1 MKILLT
7 MKEKKMK
14 TEKILNVVLSLA
26 KRKPDGF
33 TRHEYYRELDISGLK
48 SSSAYTFYL
57 THMKKAGY
65 INNYEHGVWRITESG
80 RQLHMIDHH
89 MASKIMDNG
98 KKKFVKNTKVVQ
110 TNKPEKIEG
119 KIDVTSLILEI
130 KKVNPRADISSFAA
144 ML

>member
-1 MKILLT
+1 
-7 MKEKKMK
+7 MK

-33 TRHEYYRELDISGLK
+33 TRHEYYRELEISGLK

-65 INNYEHGVWRITESG
+65 INNYEHGIWRITEFG
-80 RQLHMIDHH
+80 RQIPVIDQH
-89 MASKIMDNG
+89 MASKIMESG
-98 KKKFVKNTKVVQ
+98 KKKYVKNTKEHQV
-110 TNKPEKIEG
+110 NKPEKIDR

>member
-1 MKILLT
+1 
-7 MKEKKMK
+7 MK

-33 TRHEYYRELDISGLK
+33 TRHDYYREIEIIGFK
-48 SSSAYTFYL
+48 SNSSYTFYL

-65 INNYEHGVWRITESG
+65 INNYEHGIWRITEFG
-80 RQLHMIDHH
+80 RQIHVIDNH
-89 MASKIMDNG
+89 MASQIMESG
-98 KKKFVKNTKVVQ
+98 KKKVVKTSKETQ
-110 TNKPEKIEG
+110 ESKPEHIDR